1 MSRFSGLNVR
11 VKKTV
16 WFSKAT
22 LSERG
27 PDFSRAKL
35 VILSHADWF
44 ECIWMTVLTPPGISS
59 CLCAR
64 LESELHFKES
74 PMFIL
79 ASPSEPWRRGP
90 THLYAALARSSPCSN
105 WLTNIN
111 KIFFFLSFPVVA
123 QHYTQI
129 IFKYN
134 TWLSLGS
141 LSHTELAIS

>member
-1 MSRFSGLNVR
+1 MKNTFM
-11 VKKTV
+11 KTYNEYIWAV
-16 WFSKAT
+16 SQGSMTSEKTAWFSKAT

-35 VILSHADWF
+35 AILSHADWF

-74 PMFIL
+74 PTFIL
-79 ASPSEPWRRGP
+79 ASPSEPRRRGP

-111 KIFFFLSFPVVA
+111 KIFFLSPYWHNA
-123 QHYTQI
+123 IHRSSSNI
-129 IFKYN
+129 IPDC
-134 TWLSLGS
+134 L
-141 LSHTELAIS
+141 